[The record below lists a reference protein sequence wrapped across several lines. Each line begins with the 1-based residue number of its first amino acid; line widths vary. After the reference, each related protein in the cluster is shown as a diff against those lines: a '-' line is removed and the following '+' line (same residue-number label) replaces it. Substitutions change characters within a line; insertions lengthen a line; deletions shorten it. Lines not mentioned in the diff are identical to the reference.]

1 MSHLGPL
8 LSCFLVLPMAAAP
21 LTLPRAMRQAG
32 EQSQA
37 ADTSRLATE
46 AARQDVA
53 AARAQYLPGVQVAG
67 GYRVLDERAE
77 LLSPPLNIGALNLGR
92 LTFPTEDKD
101 SWRWKLSI
109 DYLAWDFGKRASA
122 LEAARSQA
130 ESMETGGHAK
140 TRQAQREAAD
150 HYLALLNLKAQ
161 KEVIA
166 QRRQALEDHLRNVKA
181 QFEHGVVA
189 RNDLLRTEVT
199 LRQVED
205 SDRALDRAYASG
217 LEALNVAIGEEP
229 DAPQE
234 LPGSLPAPPACPL
247 TEKTCRPLAAENNE
261 VVRALQAK
269 VKADQS
275 LVDCRRRDYFPSL
288 VVEAGHA
295 YVQNSYLAH
304 NHENELMLGLTWKVF
319 DGARS
324 ARVQKAEAEKSQS
337 LRELLEARRNA
348 ENGASLALRT
358 FNQALQELETAQ
370 ANVKASEENLRIV
383 QDQYQEGLVRNSDVL
398 DAESVLAESRS
409 IHAERRY
416 RAYSSQIALLAVLGE
431 DLPAFY
437 EKFPFMEK

>member
-1 MSHLGPL
+1 MSRLGPF
-8 LSCFLVLPMAAAP
+8 LSCLLVLPVAAAP
-21 LTLPRAMRQAG
+21 LALPEAMQQAG
-32 EQSQA
+32 TQSEA
-37 ADTSRLATE
+37 ADIARLAAE
-46 AARQDVA
+46 AARQDEAVA
-53 AARAQYLPGVQVAG
+53 RSQYLPGIQFAG
-67 GYRVLDERAE
+67 GYRMLDERPE
-77 LLSPPLNIGALNLGR
+77 LLSPPLNIGAQNLGR
-92 LTFPTEDKD
+92 LAFPTEDKD

-109 DYLAWDFGKRASA
+109 DYLVWDFGKRTSA
-122 LEAARSQA
+122 LESARSRA
-130 ESMETGGHAK
+130 AAVEIGGHAK
-140 TRQAQREAAD
+140 YRQAQRDAAD

-161 KEVIA
+161 KEVVA
-166 QRRQALEDHLRNVKA
+166 QRRQALEGHLQNVKA

-205 SDRALDRAYASG
+205 VDHALDRAYASG
-217 LEALNVAIGEEP
+217 LEALNVSIGADP

-234 LPGSLPAPPACPL
+234 LPESLPAPPSWPL
-247 TEKTCRPLAAENNE
+247 DEKTCRTLASENNE
-261 VVRALQAK
+261 VVRALQVK

-275 LVDCRRRDYFPSL
+275 LVDCRRRDYFPNL
-288 VVEAGHA
+288 VVEAGRA
-295 YVQNSYLAH
+295 YVQNSFLAH
-304 NHENELMLGLTWKVF
+304 DHENELTLGLTWKVF

-348 ENGASLALRT
+348 GNSASSALRA

-409 IHAERRY
+409 VHAERRY
-416 RAYSSQIALLAVLGE
+416 RAYSNQIALLAVLGE

-437 EKFPFMEK
+437 EKLPSMEK